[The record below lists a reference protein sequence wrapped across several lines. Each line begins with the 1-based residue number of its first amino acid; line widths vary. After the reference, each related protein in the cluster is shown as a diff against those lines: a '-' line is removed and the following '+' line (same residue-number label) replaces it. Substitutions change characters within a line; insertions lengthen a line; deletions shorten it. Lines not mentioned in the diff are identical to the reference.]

1 MDIPSARISTE
12 TVENPG
18 KMDGTMS
25 ASVQLMRNT
34 HLAKLEASMVDNKPL
49 DESSDIDEGYQTHT
63 GNHSGPGY
71 VLRQNARPEHQKPQ
85 SQSHQQQQQQQQ
97 QQLGSEFDYAG
108 AARASYFGRRVY
120 PTYDPS
126 HANACPLRF
135 IKQFEHAAQHNGL
148 QPKAWAK
155 RLNSCLYGRAEDW
168 AFDESPL
175 EVSGHSWDMRK
186 RQFLDWA
193 LLPAEQ
199 ELRRQRLLRFYQA
212 ESDLSIDYVYSF
224 EEVARGL
231 RDFKEDVW
239 VRKCIANLVS
249 PIRTAL
255 FELWPDGLPVR
266 FRDLRDSLYAVDWGL
281 YEAASIPLKV
291 VRYGAPYVYETYTVS
306 HPTPAPTPASRAS
319 TSSNERLHYQQQQQ
333 ASRPS
338 MSISVNRVY
347 SPPAPSPA
355 PLSAAKKK
363 RPVLS
368 TATMGGGGH
377 NRGTPNSA
385 SASGTLSPRVS
396 TESHSNKTSL
406 DVVRGGVSVAAS
418 AATATTPNAAAL
430 NTGLYELVSTL
441 SRISDK
447 ERNVIMTALE
457 KMAAVSAEDPN
468 AGSGDGLGV
477 TGGGLPAPARA
488 SADTVHVPASTATAV
503 RPPTATARQQTS
515 RAAAAAATIA
525 ATTQLAC
532 VDSRPGAGVGALAD
546 EGLGSGQA
554 SSRSS
559 AANDRHVGAAQS
571 RLTDIMRLSTESTD
585 PTQPPAGKIRLR
597 TRPLTS
603 MACCSHRTS
612 SPIID
617 SRRDISDGAVGS
629 AAHAGVLDIPAADG
643 NLPAGEQ
650 PEQNG
655 GSGGGERESP
665 RKTHARKLSSR
676 KSDSALTTA
685 TRSMRH
691 AENMYYRDSAD
702 NALRSPEFTVLHP
715 AIDLRPPHTR
725 RGRFAF
731 IKKLSHML
739 TPH

>member
-1 MDIPSARISTE
+1 
-12 TVENPG
+12 
-18 KMDGTMS
+18 MDGAMS
-25 ASVQLMRNT
+25 ASVQLMRNA
-34 HLAKLEASMVDNKPL
+34 HLAKLEASMVDNRPL
-49 DESSDIDEGYQTHT
+49 DEGSDIDEGYQTNT
-63 GNHSGPGY
+63 GNQSGPGY
-71 VLRQNARPEHQKPQ
+71 VLRQNARPELKKSQ
-85 SQSHQQQQQQQQ
+85 SQLHQQQQQ
-97 QQLGSEFDYAG
+97 QQLGTEFDYAG

-126 HANACPLRF
+126 HTNACPLRF

-155 RLNSCLYGRAEDW
+155 RFNSCLYGRAADW

-186 RQFLDWA
+186 KQFLDWA

-291 VRYGAPYVYETYTVS
+291 VRYGTPYVYETYTVN
-306 HPTPAPTPASRAS
+306 HPTPAPTPTSRAS

-338 MSISVNRVY
+338 MSISVNRMY

-363 RPVLS
+363 RPILG
-368 TATMGGGGH
+368 TATMSGGGH

-406 DVVRGGVSVAAS
+406 DIARGGVTAA
-418 AATATTPNAAAL
+418 ALATAATPNAAAL
-430 NTGLYELVSTL
+430 NAGLYELVSTL

-457 KMAAVSAEDPN
+457 KMAAVSAEDSNP
-468 AGSGDGLGV
+468 GTGDGLGV
-477 TGGGLPAPARA
+477 TGGGLPVPARA
-488 SADTVHVPASTATAV
+488 SANTGNVTTSTATAV
-503 RPPTATARQQTS
+503 RPPTAKMQQQQPSS

-532 VDSRPGAGVGALAD
+532 MEISSGTAGNTARVGLGAGSNAQTGD
-546 EGLGSGQA
+546 ELGSGQP

-559 AANDRHVGAAQS
+559 GADDRHMGATQS
-571 RLTDIMRLSTESTD
+571 RLTDIARLSTESTD

-629 AAHAGVLDIPAADG
+629 GAHTGVLDIPIP
-643 NLPAGEQ
+643 PANTNTPLLANNGEKSQ
-650 PEQNG
+650 QQQQQQQHDDNQ
-655 GSGGGERESP
+655 ESP

-691 AENMYYRDSAD
+691 AENMYYRDSVD